1 MEEQVILVDNSD
13 LEIGVMGK
21 SLAHELGELHRAI
34 SVFLFN
40 KKGELLLQKRAS
52 SKYHSGG
59 LWTNTCCSHPRPGEE
74 NLDAATRRLKE
85 EMGISADLF
94 NIFSF
99 TYKAPFENGLV
110 ENEYD
115 HVFIGSSEY
124 LPKLNSQEAEDF
136 KFISISDVIAN
147 MEQKPKIYT
156 EWFKI
161 AIYKVD
167 QYIKNDS
174 ENKNS

>member
-1 MEEQVILVDNSD
+1 MEEQVILVDKFD

-59 LWTNTCCSHPRPGEE
+59 LWTNTCCSHPRPGEG
-74 NLDAATRRLKE
+74 NIDAATRRLKE
-85 EMGISADLF
+85 EMGISAELF
-94 NIFSF
+94 YTFSF
-99 TYKAPFENGLV
+99 SYRVHFDNGLI

-115 HVFIGSSEY
+115 HVFMGSTKY
-124 LPKLNSQEAEDF
+124 LPKLNPEEAEDF
-136 KFISISDVIAN
+136 KFISIPDVISN
-147 MEQKPKIYT
+147 MEQKPKKYT

-161 AIYKVD
+161 AIYKID
-167 QYIKNDS
+167 QYIKKES
-174 ENKNS
+174 VNKIS

>member
-59 LWTNTCCSHPRPGEE
+59 LWTNTCCSHPRPGEA
-74 NLDAATRRLKE
+74 NIDAATRRLKE

-161 AIYKVD
+161 AIYKID
-167 QYIKNDS
+167 QYIKNET